1 MSDLGAFR
9 ERARDWLE
17 ANCPA
22 SMRGPG
28 VVADSG
34 TRFPIKDPYAQLW
47 LDRCAEQGW
56 TVPTWPV
63 AYGGAALST
72 DEYIVLLDEMKRIKA
87 RSPLGGMGVGLIGP
101 TLIEY
106 GTEDQKTRHLPRI
119 ARGEVRWCQGYSEP
133 GAGSDLASLQTK
145 AVAEGD
151 TYIINGQKVWTSGA
165 HRSDWMF
172 CLVRTDPDAPK
183 HEGISLLLLD
193 MDQPG
198 VMTKPIRLISGDSP
212 FCETFFDNA
221 VAHKDDLVGT
231 LNRGWTVGKRLLQH
245 ERSGMQNLAGGS
257 VAAPSAVETMRV
269 LLARY
274 GRQPDHVDRLVSFDM
289 RQRAFRLTQRRT
301 VAESDDGKTPGAQT
315 SIFELCQAE
324 LEKEETDLKARMM
337 GSQGLGW
344 DGTGFTEEEIALTRD
359 WLSRKR
365 RSIAR
370 GSNEIQMNIIAK
382 RVLALPD

>member
-1 MSDLGAFR
+1 MNDLAAFR
-9 ERARDWLE
+9 AHTRAWLE
-17 ANCPA
+17 TNCPA

-28 VVADSG
+28 PVAEAGTKAPSG
-34 TRFPIKDPYAQLW
+34 DPDARLW
-47 LDRCAEQGW
+47 LQRCAERGW
-56 TVPTWPV
+56 TVPLWPQE
-63 AYGGAALST
+63 YGGAGLDT
-72 DEYIVLLDEMKRIKA
+72 EGYLVLLDEMRRIRA
-87 RSPLGGMGVGLIGP
+87 RSPLAGMGVGLIGP
-101 TLIEY
+101 TLVEY
-106 GTEDQKTRHLPRI
+106 GTDTQKARHLPRI

-133 GAGSDLASLQTK
+133 GAGSDLASLQTR
-145 AVAEGD
+145 AVETGD
-151 TYIINGQKVWTSGA
+151 QFVINGQKVWTSGA
-165 HRSDWMF
+165 DKADWMF

-198 VMTKPIRLISGDSP
+198 VTTRPIRLISGDSP

-221 VAHKDDLVGT
+221 VASKDDLLGT

-245 ERSGMQNLAGGS
+245 ERSGMQILVGGS
-257 VAAPSAVETMRV
+257 VAAPSAVETMRD
-269 LLARY
+269 LLDRY
-274 GRQPDHVDRLVSFDM
+274 GREPDHVARLVSFDM

-324 LEKEETDLKARMM
+324 LEKEETDLKARML
-337 GSQGLGW
+337 GTQGLGW
-344 DGTGFTEEEIALTRD
+344 TGDGYTSEEIAYTRD

-382 RVLALPD
+382 RVLGLPD

>member
-1 MSDLGAFR
+1 MSNLSTFR
-9 ERARDWLE
+9 EEARSWLG
-17 ANCPA
+17 ANCPE

-28 VVADSG
+28 PVADSG
-34 TRFPIKDPYAQLW
+34 TKVPIRNPEAQIW
-47 LDRCAEQGW
+47 VDRCAARGW
-56 TVPTWPV
+56 TVPLWPK
-63 AYGGAALST
+63 AYGGAGLST
-72 DEYIVLLDEMKRIKA
+72 DEYLVLLDEMKRIRA
-87 RSPLGGMGVGLIGP
+87 RSPLAGMGVGLIGP
-101 TLIEY
+101 TLVEY
-106 GTEDQKTRHLPRI
+106 GTQEQRARHLPRI
-119 ARGEVRWCQGYSEP
+119 ANGKVRWCQGYSEP
-133 GAGSDLASLQTK
+133 GAGSDLASLQTR
-145 AVAEGD
+145 AVDAGD
-151 TYIINGQKVWTSGA
+151 HFVINGQKVWTSGA
-165 HRSDWMF
+165 DKADWMF
-172 CLVRTDPDAPK
+172 CLVRTDPEAPK

-198 VMTKPIRLISGDSP
+198 VTTKPIRLISGDSP

-221 VAHKDDLVGT
+221 VAQKDDLVGT

-245 ERSGMQNLAGGS
+245 ERSGMQVLAGGS
-257 VAAPSAVETMRV
+257 VAAPSAVETMRD

-274 GRQPDHVDRLVSFDM
+274 GREPDHVDRLVRFDM

-301 VAESDDGKTPGAQT
+301 VAESDDGRTPGAQT

-324 LEKEETDLKARMM
+324 LEKEETDLKARML
-337 GSQGLGW
+337 GTQGLGW
-344 DGTGFTEEEIALTRD
+344 EEDGYTREEIAYTRD

>member
-87 RSPLGGMGVGLIGP
+87 SSPLGGMGVGLIGP

-151 TYIINGQKVWTSGA
+151 TYIINVY
-165 HRSDWMF
+165 
-172 CLVRTDPDAPK
+172 
-183 HEGISLLLLD
+183 
-193 MDQPG
+193 
-198 VMTKPIRLISGDSP
+198 DSP
-212 FCETFFDNA
+212 ENSSYKLKRKNLSDYTD
-221 VAHKDDLVGT
+221 T
-231 LNRGWTVGKRLLQH
+231 L
-245 ERSGMQNLAGGS
+245 
-257 VAAPSAVETMRV
+257 V
-269 LLARY
+269 LLN
-274 GRQPDHVDRLVSFDM
+274 DFI
-289 RQRAFRLTQRRT
+289 
-301 VAESDDGKTPGAQT
+301 T
-315 SIFELCQAE
+315 SLPNN
-324 LEKEETDLKARMM
+324 
-337 GSQGLGW
+337 
-344 DGTGFTEEEIALTRD
+344 RD
-359 WLSRKR
+359 T
-365 RSIAR
+365 
-370 GSNEIQMNIIAK
+370 II
-382 RVLALPD
+382 PSC

>member
-221 VAHKDDLVGT
+221 VARKDDLVGT
-231 LNRGWTVGKRLLQH
+231 LNRGWTVG
-245 ERSGMQNLAGGS
+245 
-257 VAAPSAVETMRV
+257 
-269 LLARY
+269 
-274 GRQPDHVDRLVSFDM
+274 
-289 RQRAFRLTQRRT
+289 
-301 VAESDDGKTPGAQT
+301 
-315 SIFELCQAE
+315 
-324 LEKEETDLKARMM
+324 
-337 GSQGLGW
+337 
-344 DGTGFTEEEIALTRD
+344 
-359 WLSRKR
+359 
-365 RSIAR
+365 
-370 GSNEIQMNIIAK
+370 
-382 RVLALPD
+382 